1 MRKPSSLC
9 PIALH
14 FSLLLLISIFLLPAC
29 GNDFIAPPAEQES
42 TSVIPTLPATTINET
57 VQITPPATPEATST
71 IPTSTPNGIDEIVP
85 IDQNIFLSQ
94 LCPLSFTFFN
104 GWSAQEFS
112 PGEPGSI
119 SMEAPTI
126 ELIKDQYRL
135 AILCFVKDGENMISP
150 GGRGAGDYVDLP
162 ETQFLDKF
170 ISGQATVWEGA
181 MVSVL
186 YAYQSEVLT
195 VFVDLGPNPY
205 STNTVPYQEFDITE
219 EIVTEVAKFLT
230 TFSLTE
236 VLEIPIPNSTTDD
249 PLVILPMDDFYHSQL
264 DDTDLPN
271 ACAPTAGFIVL
282 DYLKRETSLDAVAD
296 LLMMEKPEHG
306 GYDPSCE
313 RNVVCTSPMT
323 LAQRL
328 SYEYHLTIHTR
339 QGWTLNAVY
348 NALNRGHPIIADIL
362 WRTDGQGL
370 GHFVVIF
377 GVDKEEKLIYYH
389 DPIEGESIVSTW
401 QVFSERW
408 SGPVDVG
415 DPTYPQGF
423 QYWGM
428 EVYSDEWGLISTR

>member
-1 MRKPSSLC
+1 MRKTSGSS
-9 PIALH
+9 PIVLH
-14 FSLLLLISIFLLPAC
+14 FQLLLVIGIFLLPAC
-29 GNDFIAPPAEQES
+29 DNDFIAISATQES
-42 TSVIPTLPATTINET
+42 TSSILTLPVSTLNEAL
-57 VQITPPATPEATST
+57 QNTPPSTPESAST
-71 IPTSTPNGIDEIVP
+71 IPTSTATAVDEIVP
-85 IDQNIFLSQ
+85 IDENIFFSK
-94 LCPLSFTFFN
+94 LCPLSFAVLD
-104 GWSAQEFS
+104 GWSVQEYG

-135 AILCFVKDGENMISP
+135 AIICYVKDGENVIGP
-150 GGRGAGDYVDLP
+150 GGRGAGDYFDLP
-162 ETQFLDKF
+162 ETQFFDKF
-170 ISGQATVWEGA
+170 IPGQATVWEGA

-195 VFVDLGPNPY
+195 VFIDLGPNPY
-205 STNTVPYQEFDITE
+205 STNTVPYLEFDITE
-219 EIVTEVAKFLT
+219 EIITEVSEFLA

-236 VLEIPIPNSTTDD
+236 VLEIAIPNATTDD
-249 PLVILPMDDFYHSQL
+249 PQVILPMDDFYHSQL

-282 DYLKRETSLDAVAD
+282 DYLKRETSLDEVAEF
-296 LLMMEKPEHG
+296 LMMEEPEQG

-313 RNVVCTSPMT
+313 RNIVCTSPMT

-339 QGWTLNAVY
+339 QGWSLESVY
-348 NALNRGHPIIADIL
+348 NALNLGHPIIADIL
-362 WRTDGQGL
+362 WRTDSQGL

-377 GVDKEEKLIYYH
+377 GIDKEELLIYYH
-389 DPIEGESIVSTW
+389 DPVEGESIVTTW

-408 SGPVDVG
+408 AGPVDVG

-428 EVYSDEWGLISTR
+428 EIYSDEWE